1 MDELATLAIVLCV
14 ALILTMISS
23 MMYIKEKIH
32 YWFERQE
39 KRRLEDVNVT
49 KDLVMRGAVSCVR
62 LMITRPLNANERK
75 RLRRNRSYK

>member
-1 MDELATLAIVLCV
+1 MDELATLAIVLCG
-14 ALILTMISS
+14 ALILTMIHS

-39 KRRLEDVNVT
+39 KRRLEEINIM
-49 KDLVMRGAVSCVR
+49 KDIVMRGAVSAVR
-62 LMITRPLNANERK
+62 LMIKRPLNANELK